1 MGCPD
6 SPANTIS
13 AVFLD
18 RDGVINVDSPDY
30 IRHENAFHPIP
41 GSLRA
46 ISRLTR
52 VQVPVIVITNQSGI
66 GRGLFSMADLDAIHQ
81 KLHQMTTTCGGTITD
96 IFFCPHRP
104 DEGCDCRKPRPGLL
118 IQASLRHRIDLS
130 AAVMIGDSA
139 KDILAG
145 KAAGCG
151 RTLLVKTGN
160 GRDALAR
167 LSAAGDLPDDV
178 VDDLGAAVTVLLTPG
193 SSNLS

>member
-1 MGCPD
+1 MVCPD

-18 RDGVINVDSPDY
+18 RDGVINADSPDY
-30 IRHENAFHPIP
+30 IRHADAFHPIP
-41 GSLRA
+41 GSLQA

-66 GRGLFSMADLDAIHQ
+66 GRGLFSMADLDAIHR
-81 KLHQMTTTCGGTITD
+81 KLHQMTTACGGTITD

-104 DEGCDCRKPRPGLL
+104 DEGCDCRKPLPGLL

-193 SSNLS
+193 SSNPS